1 MKPKVPVLCPMT
13 AIRPP
18 TRNLDIDKPKLIS
31 ESKFENTS
39 GPSGNIQPL
48 PGDIHLEILSNLS
61 ITQLYESRGV
71 CRWYRHVC
79 LNHFRQRLW
88 RDVHFSGC
96 IYGLPM
102 GRSRGPPQL
111 RSESSSAQAY
121 EEWRMD
127 WATWANKGS
136 DEEENVIP
144 SPNLEVPVKEDAG
157 LTFFKFPS
165 IGLYWLT

>member
-1 MKPKVPVLCPMT
+1 
-13 AIRPP
+13 
-18 TRNLDIDKPKLIS
+18 
-31 ESKFENTS
+31 
-39 GPSGNIQPL
+39 
-48 PGDIHLEILSNLS
+48 
-61 ITQLYESRGV
+61 
-71 CRWYRHVC
+71 
-79 LNHFRQRLW
+79 
-88 RDVHFSGC
+88 
-96 IYGLPM
+96 M

-144 SPNLEVPVKEDAG
+144 SPNLDVPVKEDAG

-165 IGLYWLT
+165 IGLYWLTELTMEYREDLQEIRLQGQKGKASDGLVPLPEDFEMILILRPKFIRAITSLDTLNNMAKALMIRKAQRLAKAD